1 MQVIL
6 TEDEWKDMV
15 KRSSMRAA
23 MANFLRILQQNMK
36 QSEFTADTYE
46 ISGKR
51 MQELVDDLGK
61 QIAKL

>member
-36 QSEFTADTYE
+36 Q
-46 ISGKR
+46 
-51 MQELVDDLGK
+51 
-61 QIAKL
+61 